1 MRPIHAQVSHRMTTC
16 NCKDMRRHHQSNAA
30 LHFTRPNRG
39 LLYSISSAASRYCAR
54 RCAHT
59 SKNHLYSRI
68 FTADL
73 LMISWPMIP
82 KAEALHGYRYQC
94 WKNCWYNFLR
104 KMKTN
109 WEVEMNQYYYN
120 FDNINFKRWMFNWC
134 ACLQLVCKS
143 AINYVMSPVII
154 TIHLCDIVSSAAA
167 YTKAQNEIH
176 AKDRN

>member
-39 LLYSISSAASRYCAR
+39 LLYSSSSAASRDCAR

-68 FTADL
+68 LTADL
-73 LMISWPMIP
+73 IMISWPMIP

-109 WEVEMNQYYYN
+109 WEVEMNQYTESQPN
-120 FDNINFKRWMFNWC
+120 RGAIQRNNETLEAKTVLCMGC
-134 ACLQLVCKS
+134 LACLEGWLGCLEKR
-143 AINYVMSPVII
+143 
-154 TIHLCDIVSSAAA
+154 T
-167 YTKAQNEIH
+167 TRRKW
-176 AKDRN
+176 KDSTNTEDVLENLST